1 MRAIY
6 FRFSSLLTL
15 FQFNHR
21 MKQLLIYILLISFI
35 GTAISQPSKLGS
47 KTELRQREAK
57 LAIFADDM
65 INAKHWYLRF
75 VADSI
80 FTRGLVQALKVKN
93 SFAYSFDS
101 IKTVSKLYA
110 PDSSFRI
117 FTWQM
122 MKDYTYYRQRGA
134 IQIHTKDGSLKLFP
148 LFDAS
153 SFTNAPNDSIRDASN
168 WIGAIYYKILLN
180 KDGNKNVYT
189 LLGFDENGP
198 RSNKK
203 WMDILTFDEEG
214 IPHFGGNY
222 FKFELPAK
230 DTVKN
235 RKPVLRYSIEYKK
248 EARLKFSYDKE
259 MDMLVYDHLI
269 SEENEPENLY
279 TYVPDGSYEAF
290 KWTNNKWE
298 HTSKLPSQVLNNGE
312 APIDNAILDDDG
324 NVNQQKLDEMIK
336 KNKKL
341 QMEEAKEENKP
352 VKPSAGKK
360 RQQLQSPPQNQNEY

>member
-1 MRAIY
+1 
-6 FRFSSLLTL
+6 
-15 FQFNHR
+15 
-21 MKQLLIYILLISFI
+21 MKQLLVCIILISS
-35 GTAISQPSKLGS
+35 ISLAVSQSAKLDS
-47 KTELRQREAK
+47 KTELKQREAK
-57 LAIFADDM
+57 LKIFSEDM
-65 INAKHWYLRF
+65 INGKHWYLRF
-75 VADSI
+75 YADSI

-93 SFAYSFDS
+93 SFYYPFDS
-101 IKTVSKLYA
+101 IETISKLYA

-134 IQIHTKDGSLKLFP
+134 IQMRTKDGSLKLFP

-153 SFTNAPNDSIRDASN
+153 SFTNAPNDSIRDINN

-203 WMDILTFDEEG
+203 WMEILTFDDEG
-214 IPHFGGNY
+214 IPHFGGDY
-222 FKFELPAK
+222 FRFETPAR
-230 DTVKN
+230 DTVKH
-235 RKPVLRYSIEYKK
+235 RKPVVRFNLEYKK
-248 EARLKFSYDKE
+248 ESKLKFNYDRSTQ
-259 MDMLVYDHLI
+259 MIVYDHLI

-279 TYVPDGSYEAF
+279 TYIPDGSYEAF
-290 KWTNNKWE
+290 TWTNNKWE
-298 HTSKLPSQVLNNGE
+298 HTKKLPTQVLTNGN
-312 APIDNAILDDDG
+312 APMEDAILSEDG

-341 QMEEAKEENKP
+341 QLEESKEENKP
-352 VKPSAGKK
+352 AKPVNTRKK
-360 RQQLQSPPQNQNEY
+360 PVQQTPPQQQNEY